1 MPDTGKDTH
10 LMDLKGSQK
19 FNANPQ
25 AVWDAL
31 HNAAVLK
38 SIMPGV
44 TELEWQGAD
53 AIAIAGTLE
62 LGPMKQSI
70 RGTISVPESN
80 PPSHMKL
87 TVARTGITAEANID
101 LAPDGAGTML
111 NYDAHANLSGAFT
124 AAEMAKPIVQSQM
137 NGFFSRLSEK
147 LG

>member
-1 MPDTGKDTH
+1 MPDTGKDRH
-10 LMDLKGSQK
+10 FMDLKGSQK

-31 HNAAVLK
+31 HNAALLK
-38 SIMPGV
+38 SVMPGAS
-44 TELEWQGAD
+44 ELEWQGD
-53 AIAIAGTLE
+53 SAIAIAGTLE

-87 TVARTGITAEANID
+87 SVTRTGITAEANID
-101 LAPDGAGTML
+101 LVPDGTGTML
-111 NYDAHANLSGAFT
+111 NYDAHANLSGAFA

-137 NGFFSRLSEK
+137 NGFFSRLNEK

>member
-31 HNAAVLK
+31 HNATVLK

-44 TELEWQGAD
+44 TELDWQGAD

-87 TVARTGITAEANID
+87 TVARTGINAEANID